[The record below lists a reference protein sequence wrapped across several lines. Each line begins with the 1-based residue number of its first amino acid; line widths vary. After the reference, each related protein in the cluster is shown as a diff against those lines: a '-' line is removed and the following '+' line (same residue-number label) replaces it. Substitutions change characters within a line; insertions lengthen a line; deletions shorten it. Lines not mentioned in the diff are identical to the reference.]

1 MGESEPQFLDVGIG
15 DRRRRI
21 AYISEPAARPGGAGI
36 LWLIGLKSDM
46 ISTKAQALAEWTAA
60 RGLGL
65 TRFDYS
71 GHGRSSG
78 AFTDATIGD
87 WLEESEA
94 LFTRLTTGPQVLV
107 GSSTGGHVALLL
119 LRHLMRKRPAD
130 AARVKGLVLIAPA
143 WDLTEELMW
152 KQFPPEARRDIM
164 EKGVYHQPSEYGE
177 PYSITRTFIEEGRNH
192 LLAGDEFDPGRP
204 VLVLQGLQDNAVPA
218 AHASRLAEVLKGGH
232 VEITEVADGEHR
244 LSRPEDLEKLYRL
257 IERVL
262 ATPPPASA

>member
-1 MGESEPQFLDVGIG
+1 MGESEPQFLEVGAAG
-15 DRRRRI
+15 RRRQI
-21 AYISEPAARPGGAGI
+21 AYLAQPPAAAGGPGVV
-36 LWLIGLKSDM
+36 WLIGLKSDM
-46 ISTKAQALAEWTAA
+46 ASTKAAALAQWTAA

-78 AFTDATIGD
+78 AFADATIGD

-94 LFTRLTTGPQVLV
+94 VSTRLTSGPQVLV
-107 GSSTGGHVALLL
+107 GSSTGGHVALVL
-119 LRHLMRKRPAD
+119 LRRLMRERPEE

-152 KQFPPEARRDIM
+152 KQFAPDARRDIM

-177 PYSITRTFIEEGRNH
+177 PYAITRTFIEEGRHH
-192 LLAGDEFDPGRP
+192 LLAGDDFDPGRP
-204 VLVLQGLQDNAVPA
+204 VLVLQGLQDAAVPA
-218 AHASRLAEVLKGGH
+218 AHTRRLAEVLKGGH

-244 LSRPEDLEKLYRL
+244 LSRPEDLDKLFAL
-257 IERVL
+257 IEDVL
-262 ATPPPASA
+262 ARA